1 MNNKQAG
8 GLGHII
14 ILQRMTDRAIKP
26 N

>member
-14 ILQRMTDRAIKP
+14 ILQRMTDRAIKQ